1 MKRLL
6 LLTVLLSLLIS
17 CSGRKQI
24 EKALNSGN
32 YDLAI
37 TDALRKLERNKDN
50 KRKQDFVILL
60 KDAYYKAVDRDLNTI
75 NHLKKDNNPENY
87 KTIYEMYMNL
97 NARQEAIKPVLPL
110 RVNNQTI
117 TFDFN
122 DYSNDIITAK
132 SNVSSYFYDKGTNLL
147 SSNDKYT
154 IRQAYSAFSYIEK
167 INPNYRNV
175 KQLLNEAYEKGTIY
189 VLVSIHNE
197 TNQIIP
203 RRLEDELLNFDT
215 YGLDKFWIEY
225 HAIADHTIEYDYAM
239 ELQLKRINISPE
251 RINERQLL
259 REKSIKD
266 GWQYAL
272 DSNGN
277 VKKDSLGNDIKVD
290 KIVNVKARFNEF
302 IQTKST
308 QIVSDVVYID
318 LTSNKLLDRFTID
331 SGFVFENMFATYK
344 GDKRALNREDL
355 DLLKNRRTPFPSNEQ
370 MVFDTGEDLKL
381 KLKNIISSYKI
392 RT

>member
-24 EKALNSGN
+24 EKAINSGN
-32 YDLAI
+32 YDVAI
-37 TDALRKLERNKDN
+37 TDALKKLENNKDN
-50 KRKQDFVILL
+50 KRKQDFVVML

-75 NHLKKDNNPENY
+75 NHLKKDGNPANY
-87 KTIYEMYMNL
+87 KTIYEMYLDL

-110 RVNNQTI
+110 RVNNQNI

-122 DYSNDIITAK
+122 DYADDIVTAK
-132 SNVSSYFYDKGTNLL
+132 ANVSSYFYDEGVKLL
-147 SSNDKYT
+147 NSDNKQN
-154 IRQAYSAFSYIEK
+154 IRQAFKTLDYVNK
-167 INPNYRNV
+167 INPNYRDV
-175 KQLLNEAYEKGTIY
+175 RQLLDEAYQKGTIY
-189 VLVSIHNE
+189 VSVSIHNE

-203 RRLEDELLNFDT
+203 KRLEDELLNFDT
-215 YGLDKFWIEY
+215 YGLDQFWVEY
-225 HAIADHTIEYDYAM
+225 HANPDRTIEYDYAM

-259 REKSIKD
+259 RERNIVD
-266 GWQYAL
+266 GWQYVL

-277 VKKDSLGNDIKVD
+277 VKKDSLGNDIKED

-302 IQTKST
+302 IQTKNT
-308 QIVSDVVYID
+308 QIISDVVYID
-318 LTSNKLLDRFTID
+318 LVSKKLIDRFTID
-331 SGFVFENMFATYK
+331 SGFAFENVYATYR
-344 GDKRALNREDL
+344 GDERALTREDL
-355 DLLKNRRTPFPSNEQ
+355 DLVRNRRVPFPSNEQ
-370 MVFDTGEDLKL
+370 MVYDTGEDLKL
-381 KLKNIISSYKI
+381 KLKNIIKSYKI